1 MPRRKKQGSKYYHTG
16 GNSNLNQLGADMAGS
31 NAMARKQPVHPLVQ
45 HKVQKHA
52 GSIDSM
58 GDIGHETPES
68 ELIGTDISVAYESRS
83 GGAQARR
90 RVSKGGAVAKRL
102 VEKKMSLVTDAVS
115 LEMNGDDE
123 WKKNS
128 DSDEEEQIS
137 RRDDSYQ
144 KNRKEHSSEVELF
157 GFNFG
162 VVGRFVEDIATTLDT
177 VIGQALDEWTSPGPS
192 TRVASASRQETGT
205 CDREEEGSDSNTDD
219 DNEASEKAGDSGVQ
233 EESVWSDFALEKHDD
248 TFNTR
253 IHLQSNDVYEHVPH
267 ISSNLC
273 SRSETK
279 HATQW
284 RKRAMILQKELYK
297 LRLKCAEQEFL
308 SKDNEELKQHLVQ
321 AKSAIDNL
329 GEENFQLRHMLQNT
343 GQEFEFDAAVE
354 QQTMHQIEILL
365 AEKAVLSQENDR
377 LSRENQSLKE
387 LVELLHVCDVD
398 EDYNEEDEP
407 RDY

>member
-1 MPRRKKQGSKYYHTG
+1 M
-16 GNSNLNQLGADMAGS
+16 
-31 NAMARKQPVHPLVQ
+31 Q

-52 GSIDSM
+52 GSINSKV
-58 GDIGHETPES
+58 DIGHQSPGS
-68 ELIGTDISVAYESRS
+68 ELIGTDISVAYESRAGA
-83 GGAQARR
+83 GGAKARR
-90 RVSKGGAVAKRL
+90 RLSKGGAVGNRV
-102 VEKKMSLVTDAVS
+102 VEKKMSLVSDAVS
-115 LEMNGDDE
+115 LEMKDDDE

-128 DSDEEEQIS
+128 DSDEEEQMS
-137 RRDDSYQ
+137 KRDDFYQ

-192 TRVASASRQETGT
+192 TRVASVSRQETGA
-205 CDREEEGSDSNTDD
+205 CEREEEGNGSGSNTDND
-219 DNEASEKAGDSGVQ
+219 DEGSVKAGDSGIQQ
-233 EESVWSDFALEKHDD
+233 ESIWSDFALEHHDD
-248 TFNTR
+248 AFNTR
-253 IHLQSNDVYEHVPH
+253 IHLQSNDVYEHV
-267 ISSNLC
+267 ISSNL
-273 SRSETK
+273 SSSSETK
-279 HATQW
+279 HASQW

-297 LRLKCAEQEFL
+297 LRLKCSEQEFL

-329 GEENFQLRHMLQNT
+329 GDENFQLRHMLQNT

-377 LSRENQSLKE
+377 LCRENQSLKD

-398 EDYNEEDEP
+398 EDYSGEDED